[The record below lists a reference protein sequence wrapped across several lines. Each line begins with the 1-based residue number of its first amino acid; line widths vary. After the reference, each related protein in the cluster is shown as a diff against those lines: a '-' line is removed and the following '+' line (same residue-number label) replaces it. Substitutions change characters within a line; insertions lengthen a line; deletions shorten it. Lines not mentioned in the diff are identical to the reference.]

1 VWKTLHEL
9 DWNLLMLAPGLP
21 TQLDFENSLSR
32 EAIEL
37 SSKWI
42 AVANGNKKVS
52 VVSFDRKSEEMKV
65 FFVLKKYVKYFLF
78 IYYF

>member
-21 TQLDFENSLSR
+21 PQLDFENSLSR

-42 AVANGNKKVS
+42 AFANGDKKVS
-52 VVSFDRKSEEMKV
+52 IVSFDRKSEEIKV
-65 FFVLKKYVKYFLF
+65 FFFFFK
-78 IYYF
+78 